1 MNNRFIGS
9 VHVSERRR
17 RENSIPRA
25 IRDLRRALAGLHW
38 KAMLAG
44 GLALVAPLAAFA
56 QGSAVTPRVTDRVDI
71 ARLVTLTGNTHPLAR
86 AQYDQGAAPPDLP
99 MNRIMLVL
107 KRSPD
112 QEAALQDLLAQQQV
126 TGSPS
131 FHKWLTPDQ
140 FGQQFGPA
148 DADIQAVT
156 SWLASYG
163 FQSIKASKGRTVIE
177 FSGTASQIQT
187 ALHTT
192 IHRYVVNGEAHW
204 ANANDPQVPL
214 ALAPVVSGFVSL
226 HNFQKKPASVR
237 SGRTAALTRTSN
249 GKPQINLC
257 TVNQSPCP
265 AADISHGI
273 APADFNKIY
282 NIGSSATG
290 GGVTI
295 GVVARSNI
303 TVNNGVPRD
312 VADFRSTFGLPT
324 NNPNIILNGP
334 DPGDLGGPEEAEAV
348 LDATWP
354 GAIAPAASVDLVVSE
369 ATNSSPGEDLSEFYI
384 IDNNLA
390 DVMTESF
397 AACEG
402 FLATSTA
409 QFYGTLAEE
418 AAAQGITYVV
428 ASGDSGPDTC
438 DDASTIPTTDQP
450 ASVNVL
456 AATPFTVAV
465 GGTQFND
472 IANPSTYWQSSNGAD
487 DESAKSY
494 IPEGVWNESCITL
507 SATCPAIGLWSSGG
521 GQSTFFQQPSWQS
534 GVTGIPTGTTNKRFV
549 PDVSLT
555 AADHDGYV
563 LCLDASCE
571 SNPASFA
578 ILSGTSASAQSFGGI
593 MALVVQN
600 AKGRQGQADYVL
612 YKLAAPGNL
621 SNCNGSSTSGLP
633 ANTCI
638 FNITTFGDT
647 NIPGELGF
655 SASTSAAYNEATGLG
670 SVNVTNLLANW
681 SKAVVS
687 GSTTVLVLNNGA
699 APPFVFAYG
708 VPVPVTVTVTPLAP
722 ATGIP
727 TGDVS
732 LIAQNIPGAANPNLG
747 VDCNLLPNT
756 PVAQGGSGC
765 LNITVGN
772 FTFIGNNTV
781 SWNTTFLPGGTYPLI
796 AHYAGDSTFLGSD
809 STPVTVT
816 ISKATSVTELGF
828 VTNGASCTIATTVPY
843 GSGYVLT
850 VAVIDKGSI
859 LSQNGPGTVCQPTPT
874 GALPTGTVTIADGTS
889 PLPAVDGGGTFKLN
903 SFGFFEDQQIQNL
916 SVGTHNIQAAYAG
929 DNSFNPSSS
938 NTTVLTVTKAST
950 TAAITASPATIA
962 ANTGFSLTVLVDT
975 QTSSNPAA
983 GSTGAAPTGM
993 VTFTATTTGSVFKPD
1008 RRDWPEP
1015 NWFLVSE
1022 VCAALACMFALLFAT
1037 KKRRSAVFLGIV
1049 MVIVIAVGSSCGGS
1063 SSSTSS
1069 SNTVTLG
1076 TANLSATSD
1085 ANGFAAGTATL
1096 NNAKLATTGTITAT
1110 YSGDGNYNNSTS
1122 PAVTVAVQ

>member
-1 MNNRFIGS
+1 
-9 VHVSERRR
+9 VHVCERRR
-17 RENSIPRA
+17 RENSFPRA

-38 KAMLAG
+38 KALLAG
-44 GLALVAPLAAFA
+44 VLAMVAPLAAFA

-71 ARLVTLTGNTHPLAR
+71 ARLATLTGNTHPLAR

-126 TGSPS
+126 TSSAS

-163 FQSIKASKGRTVIE
+163 FQSIKVSKGRTVIE
-177 FSGTASQIQT
+177 FSGTASQVQT

-204 ANANDPQVPL
+204 ANANDPQVPV

-226 HNFQKKPASVR
+226 HNFHKKPASVR
-237 SGRTAALTRTSN
+237 SGRTAVLTRASN

-265 AADISHGI
+265 AANISHGL
-273 APADFNKIY
+273 APADFEKIY

-290 GGVTI
+290 SGVTI

-303 TVNNGVPRD
+303 TLNNGVPQD
-312 VADFRSTFGLPT
+312 IADFRSTFGLPN

-334 DPGDLGGPEEAEAV
+334 DPGDLGGNEEAEAV

-354 GAIAPAASVDLVVSE
+354 GAIAPAATVDLVVSE
-369 ATNSSPGEDLSEFYI
+369 DTNAAPGEDLSEFYI

-390 DVMTESF
+390 DIMTESF
-397 AACEG
+397 SVCEADFGSSLFGSTG
-402 FLATSTA
+402 FAS
-409 QFYGTLAEE
+409 FYSSLAEE
-418 AAAQGITYVV
+418 AAAQGITYLV
-428 ASGDSGPDTC
+428 ASGDGGPDSC
-438 DDASTIPTTDQP
+438 DDAGTVPTADQP
-450 ASVNVL
+450 ASVNLL
-456 AATPFTVAV
+456 ASTPFTVAV

-472 IANPSTYWQSSNGAD
+472 IANPSTYWQASNGAD

-494 IPEGVWNESCITL
+494 IPEDVWNESCTAL
-507 SATCPAIGLWSSGG
+507 GATCPAIGLWSSGG
-521 GQSTFFQQPSWQS
+521 GESIVFQQPPWQT
-534 GVTGIPTGTTNKRFV
+534 GVTGIPAGASNGRFV

-571 SNPASFA
+571 SNPASFS
-578 ILSGTSASAQSFGGI
+578 ILSGTSASAQAFGGI
-593 MALVVQN
+593 MALVVQKN
-600 AKGRQGQADYVL
+600 GRQGQADYVL
-612 YKLAAPGNL
+612 YKLAANNETYA
-621 SNCNGSSTSGLP
+621 NCNGSAVPSP
-633 ANTCI
+633 ATLTGCI
-638 FNITTFGDT
+638 FNDVTSGNTD
-647 NIPGELGF
+647 IPGETGF
-655 SASTSAAYNEATGLG
+655 LAVTGYDRATGLG

-687 GSTTVLVLNNGA
+687 GSTTTLVVNNGTS
-699 APPFVFAYG
+699 PLVFAYG
-708 VPVPVTVTVTPLAP
+708 APVPVTVTVNPVAP
-722 ATGIP
+722 ATGAP

-747 VDCNLLPNT
+747 VDCNILPNT
-756 PVAQGGSGC
+756 PPAQGGSGC
-765 LNITVGN
+765 FNVTFGN
-772 FTFIGNNTV
+772 SNFSNNTV
-781 SWNTTFLPGGTYPLI
+781 SWSTAFLPGGTYPLI
-796 AHYAGDSTFLGSD
+796 AHYPGDGTFLGSD
-809 STPVTVT
+809 SAPVTVT
-816 ISKATSVTELGF
+816 INKAVSVTRLGF
-828 VTNGASCTIATTVPY
+828 VTNGASCTTATTVPY

-889 PLPAVDGGGTFKLN
+889 PLPSVDGGSTFKLN

-929 DNSFNPSSS
+929 DNSFDPSSS
-938 NTTVLTVTKAST
+938 NVTVLNVTKAST
-950 TAAITASPATIA
+950 TAAITTSPATIA
-962 ANTGFSLTVLVDT
+962 SNTGFSMTVLVDT

-993 VTFTATTTGSVFKPD
+993 VTFSATTTGSVFKPD
-1008 RRDWPEP
+1008 RRYWPEP
-1015 NWFLVSE
+1015 SWFLVSE

-1037 KKRRSAVFLGIV
+1037 KRRRSAVFLGVV
-1049 MVIVIAVGSSCGGS
+1049 MVIVIAVGTSCGS
-1063 SSSTSS
+1063 SNSTSS
-1069 SNTVTLG
+1069 SNTITLG
-1076 TANLSATSD
+1076 TANLSAASD

-1096 NNAKLATTGTITAT
+1096 NNVKLATTGTITAT

-1122 PAVTVAVQ
+1122 PAVTITVQ